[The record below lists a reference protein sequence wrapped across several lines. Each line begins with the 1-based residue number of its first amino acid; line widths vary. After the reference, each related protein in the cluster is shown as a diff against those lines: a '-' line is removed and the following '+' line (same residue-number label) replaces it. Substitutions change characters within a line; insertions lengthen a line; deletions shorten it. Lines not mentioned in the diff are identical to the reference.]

1 MKKQYTTAQEN
12 QNNFDH
18 VSFNSDAI
26 DFNSITLKNDVMF
39 SSVFRDPENCR
50 ELLQRILGIKIS
62 ELTISEDQKSI
73 KTKPWNKG
81 IRLDIYVKDIHGN
94 VYDVEMQVLNQGDL
108 PLRSR
113 YYHSEMDSYQILT
126 GKKYTQL
133 KSSIVIFLCN
143 FDLFEQNR
151 SVYTFL
157 SLCKEAP
164 NIQLMDKRQTIF
176 VNIKGNREGLS
187 ADLTN
192 LLDYLETAKPTDDF
206 TDHLNNNVKRLR
218 EDFEWRENYMTLEMK
233 LEERFEAGL
242 QQGSNNKLK
251 DQIRKKLARGKSL
264 PQIAEECEESEDT
277 IQTLIEQINSE
288 KK

>member
-1 MKKQYTTAQEN
+1 M
-12 QNNFDH
+12 
-18 VSFNSDAI
+18 
-26 DFNSITLKNDVMF
+26 
-39 SSVFRDPENCR
+39 
-50 ELLQRILGIKIS
+50 
-62 ELTISEDQKSI
+62 
-73 KTKPWNKG
+73 
-81 IRLDIYVKDIHGN
+81 
-94 VYDVEMQVLNQGDL
+94 
-108 PLRSR
+108 
-113 YYHSEMDSYQILT
+113 
-126 GKKYTQL
+126 
-133 KSSIVIFLCN
+133 IFLCN

-176 VNIKGNREGLS
+176 VNMKGNREGLS

-233 LEERFEAGL
+233 MEERFEAGL
-242 QQGSNNKLK
+242 QEGLNRGSNNKLK
-251 DQIRKKLARGKSL
+251 ELIQKKLAKGKALS
-264 PQIAEECEESEDT
+264 QIAEECEESEAT
-277 IQTLIEQINSE
+277 IQALIDQMNST